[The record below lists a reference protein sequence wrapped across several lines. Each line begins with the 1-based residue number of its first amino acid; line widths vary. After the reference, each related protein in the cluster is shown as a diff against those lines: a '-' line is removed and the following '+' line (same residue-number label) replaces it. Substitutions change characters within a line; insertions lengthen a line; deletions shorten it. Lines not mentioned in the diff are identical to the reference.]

1 MWYKIKQ
8 WNNFWF
14 LFYVSRIGNNYSVDE
29 IFYCYSMLWICLTL
43 THFIPLISFDTPWN
57 IRKLLV
63 FWCFQGVLKEIS
75 STKWVIR
82 RTRKLDFYYWFILCH
97 RSPFILSVFQYS
109 VVINIESI
117 AEGSTYFMPLVSFY
131 TPLKTLENQRLSDV
145 FRGYRKTSDMI

>member
-29 IFYCYSMLWICLTL
+29 IFYCYSMLWICLIL

-63 FWCFQGVLKEIS
+63 FWCFQGVSKEIS
-75 STKWVIR
+75 GTKWVNAEDKKIR
-82 RTRKLDFYYWFILCH
+82 FLLLIHFVSSIPFYFKCFWVFCSNKYWNCSWGFHLFH
-97 RSPFILSVFQYS
+97 VTGLFLYPFG
-109 VVINIESI
+109 NIR
-117 AEGSTYFMPLVSFY
+117 
-131 TPLKTLENQRLSDV
+131 NQRLSDV